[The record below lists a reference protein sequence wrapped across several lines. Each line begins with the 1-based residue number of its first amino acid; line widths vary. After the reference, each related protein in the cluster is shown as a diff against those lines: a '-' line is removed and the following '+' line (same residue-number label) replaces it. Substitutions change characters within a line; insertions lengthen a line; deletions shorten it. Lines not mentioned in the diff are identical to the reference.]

1 MSEIRVNNLSNESNT
16 GGPSISGITTFSSPY
31 FFVPPVG
38 NTEERPENPE
48 KGAIRFNTDSG
59 NLEYFQG
66 DTIGWAEVQASNEEL
81 NGGYRGILIG
91 GNSTPNYG
99 GDTEYLTISTLGSS
113 ATFGNMNNTAS
124 AAAACGSRARWVNA
138 GGNEP
143 GNPSA
148 NYISYHEFASL
159 GDSNDFGDL
168 SVGRWGLGGLSNQ
181 TRGVFT
187 GGSTSGDENNGTNTI
202 DYITIAST
210 GNAVDFGDKYVNA
223 TQAAGT
229 ASPTRGLIAGG
240 ETPTRVNTI
249 QYITMSTLGN
259 SADFGDITRSIS
271 GISAN
276 GNAVRCIFG
285 AGEFPSSFDATMDYV
300 TISTLGNALNF
311 GELTFSFRLAG
322 TASSP
327 TRGVWMGGTNDD
339 PASNTVY
346 NTIQYVQTMS
356 TGNAIDFGDLST
368 TFGYT
373 HIGSCSN
380 GHGGLG

>member
-1 MSEIRVNNLSNESNT
+1 MEY
-16 GGPSISGITTFSSPY
+16 PSLGT
-31 FFVPPVG
+31 PPAG
-38 NTEERPENPE
+38 SL
-48 KGAIRFNTDSG
+48 RFNTDSNKMEIYNGDAWWNIDSTSPQEQTGGTRGFVAGGYQSPAEINNIDMIDVDSTGSGTDFG
-59 NLEYFQG
+59 NLTESSRLG
-66 DTIGWAEVQASNEEL
+66 GLGASRTRAVRM
-81 NGGYRGILIG
+81 GG
-91 GNSTPNYG
+91 
-99 GDTEYLTISTLGSS
+99 IS
-113 ATFGNMNNTAS
+113 
-124 AAAACGSRARWVNA
+124 
-138 GGNEP
+138 P
-143 GNPSA
+143 GNP
-148 NYISYHEFASL
+148 
-159 GDSNDFGDL
+159 
-168 SVGRWGLGGLSNQ
+168 
-181 TRGVFT
+181 
-187 GGSTSGDENNGTNTI
+187 NGINTI
-202 DYITIAST
+202 DYWTMASTGDAVNFGDLVSSVRSTCGLSNSTRALATGGTTAGNAMEYVTIAST

-229 ASPTRGLIAGG
+229 ASPTRGLLAGG